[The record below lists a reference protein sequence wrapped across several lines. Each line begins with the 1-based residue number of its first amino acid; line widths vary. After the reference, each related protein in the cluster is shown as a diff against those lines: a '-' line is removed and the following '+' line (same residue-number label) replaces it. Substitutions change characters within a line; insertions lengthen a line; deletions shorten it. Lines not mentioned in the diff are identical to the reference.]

1 MVRAVL
7 TPSSYPHGETRSM
20 ELLFFYVFAGIAI
33 ISAVMVVTNRNVL
46 HAALFLIL
54 AFFCVAAIYI
64 LLRAEFIAAIQILL
78 YVGAIMALFVFTI
91 LLINVMQAQFLR
103 QFHGQFWI
111 ALALVGL
118 LGLETWIWVFK
129 KTQGNFPLTQASPP
143 EVAGRTALEGVA
155 RLLLTDY
162 LLLFE
167 VASILLL
174 AAMIG
179 AIVLARG
186 DLRR

>member
-1 MVRAVL
+1 
-7 TPSSYPHGETRSM
+7 M
-20 ELLFFYVFAGIAI
+20 ELLFFYIFAGTAI
-33 ISAVMVVTNRNVL
+33 ISAVMVVTNKNIL

-64 LLRAEFIAAIQILL
+64 ILRAEFLAAVQVLL

-91 LLINVMQAQFLR
+91 LMINVMQAQFLQ
-103 QFHGQFWI
+103 QFHGQRPLAAI
-111 ALALVGL
+111 LVLALLAETVFL
-118 LGLETWIWVFK
+118 LFSDIR
-129 KTQGNFPLTQASPP
+129 GNFPLVQESPP
-143 EVAGRTALEGVA
+143 EIGESAGIEAVAQ
-155 RLLLTDY
+155 LLLTDY

>member
-1 MVRAVL
+1 
-7 TPSSYPHGETRSM
+7 M
-20 ELLFFYVFAGIAI
+20 ELLFFYIFAGIAI
-33 ISAVMVVTNRNVL
+33 LAAIRVVTHKNIL

-54 AFFCVAAIYI
+54 ALFSVAAIYI
-64 LLRAEFIAAIQILL
+64 LLRAEFLAAVQILL

-91 LLINVMQAQFLR
+91 LLMNVVQAQFLR
-103 QFHGQFWI
+103 QFHGQFWL
-111 ALALVGL
+111 ALALVGFL
-118 LGLETWIWVFK
+118 ALEIGYVLSK
-129 KTQGNFPLTQASPP
+129 DVQGNFPLIQETPP
-143 EVAGRTALEGVA
+143 EVAAKAALDTLA

-162 LLLFE
+162 VLLFE

-186 DLRR
+186 EHRH